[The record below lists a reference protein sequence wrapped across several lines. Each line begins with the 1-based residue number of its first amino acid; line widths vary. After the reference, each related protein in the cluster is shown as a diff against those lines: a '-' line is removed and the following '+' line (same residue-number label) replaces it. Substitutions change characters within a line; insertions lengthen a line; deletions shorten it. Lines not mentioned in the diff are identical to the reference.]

1 MTVLAVVLLWL
12 AAGYRLHVLRKAPG
26 FINASYA
33 AAATGIAAAF
43 AVKAT
48 EAPVDAA
55 TGPYVSDL
63 LEHLLVVAGGLGAQL
78 FLLALRTGRPAR
90 RAVVVRAAAASAVA
104 AAMVATFAIAPVH
117 HASPD
122 DLDVAYGSLR
132 LVAAYR
138 LVFNLH
144 LTYVLVDNVRLCRR
158 YAAIP
163 GDAGRSVSL
172 TLVGWGSAVALAYS
186 TSRITYTAVDL
197 TRGHAPTVLRTIGSD
212 AATLGLIALAV
223 GMLAPRIVPG
233 LRSWLDARGGL
244 RRLAPLWTDLTA
256 AFPGIV
262 LPTGTGLGRR
272 STELRYDRHLLETAE
287 GLAKVHLPAGV
298 ALVTE
303 QPDALH
309 VLARELHRHR
319 ESWNAPAGVRAGD
332 LLPVAHEPGHEHRQL
347 LALADAYAA
356 ARART
361 SRLPDLTPRASAGAS
376 A

>member
-12 AAGYRLHVLRKAPG
+12 AAGYRLHALRKTPG

-48 EAPVDAA
+48 EAPVDAV

-63 LEHLLVVAGGLGAQL
+63 LEHLLVVGSGLGAQL
-78 FLLALRTGRPAR
+78 FLAALRTGQPAR
-90 RAVVVRAAAASAVA
+90 RAVAVRTAIAAAVA
-104 AAMVATFAIAPVH
+104 AAMVATFTAAPVH
-117 HASPD
+117 HPSPA
-122 DLDVAYGSLR
+122 DLDEAYGSLR

-197 TRGHAPTVLRTIGSD
+197 ARGHAPTVLRTVGSD
-212 AATLGLIALAV
+212 AATLGLIGLAV
-223 GMLAPRIVPG
+223 GMLAPRVVPG
-233 LRSWLDARGGL
+233 LRSWLDARTGL
-244 RRLAPLWTDLTA
+244 RRLGPLWTDLTT
-256 AFPGIV
+256 AFPDIV
-262 LPTGTGLGRR
+262 LSTGTGLGRR

-287 GLAKVHLPAGV
+287 GLAKAQLPDGV
-298 ALVTE
+298 IAPATD
-303 QPDALH
+303 QPDLLR
-309 VLARELHRHR
+309 VLARQLRRHR
-319 ESWNAPAGVRAGD
+319 DNWTESGRTRAGG
-332 LLPVAHEPGHEHRQL
+332 LLPAAQEPGQEQRQL

-356 ARART
+356 ASMRRE
-361 SRLPDLTPRASAGAS
+361 PQPHASAEAW